1 MHKPSGFRER
11 HAILV
16 LVVVYVATC
25 AFVAAHPHSF
35 ERPTVPDERSYYGW
49 ALLYRGGRFAI
60 PLSEWFEVRLG
71 LDLYANASSISGLDM
86 STERAIVGG
95 VPGPVTVRV
104 SLEGR
109 PAVGASVRL
118 ASGPSFVALGV
129 TNGTGEAVFPR
140 APPSSLSAD
149 ATYERFPEG
158 APPILLAATNRWS
171 PADREPYGFTAVVE
185 SAPPAPSGGRVV
197 LRVEDSFRTAV
208 PGARVTVL
216 QKVPGAQPREAGTTN
231 GTGRV
236 VVDLGG
242 FGSFHVGVD
251 RGGARGGI
259 PIASVVRVDGD
270 WVVVSR
276 WPTGYS
282 VLLAGLL
289 AVGAARVVGFL
300 LSAVAGAS
308 AYLLG
313 RRLFGWRAGFL
324 AAVLLLTCGIA
335 LMLVFSKGMA
345 DYASMAFALLGVALV
360 AEAAIGPGSTR
371 RRLPCAALAGLSFGA
386 AAWMRYS
393 AVTVLAAPAALGVV
407 AWLLR
412 VRASRGWVPGTRAF
426 LRAHGPVALAFV
438 VGLAP
443 LAGALALYNATYFGD
458 PFGAG
463 YTHGG
468 TIFVTSDG
476 SNTTAEIS
484 GGTFYGNFNPG
495 ASLDTMA
502 PRVAWLVLLVPF
514 LLLAPYGVWLRRR
527 SLGMLLLV
535 AFLLSNLLL
544 YLFVPWVGTW
554 ADATRSMEDMR
565 YFLPSVPPA
574 AVLAGL
580 ALVEGF
586 RRAPWRKV
594 GVAVIVG
601 LLVAA
606 GLAGAELG
614 IERQL
619 ARLQGPPGPPPPPPP
634 LPPGHVPATVGTL
647 AADPLAWNNSLV
659 SVRNLTFVRS
669 LNPTAFLAND
679 STYPSPIAVLLV
691 GYPAPALSP
700 GDLVDVQGMFRWTDG
715 NGDGAVQAP
724 ELSIGVKGGTTDGIV
739 VH

>member
-1 MHKPSGFRER
+1 MVGLASIRER

-16 LVVVYVATC
+16 LIVLWIVTC

-49 ALLYRGGRFAI
+49 ALLYREGRVAV
-60 PLSEWFEVRLG
+60 PLSDWFEVRLG
-71 LDLYANASSISGLDM
+71 LDVYANGTAITGLDVE
-86 STERAIVGG
+86 TERALADG
-95 VPGPVTVRV
+95 VPGPATVRV
-104 SLEGR
+104 AFGGR
-109 PAVGASVRL
+109 PAVGAIVRIS
-118 ASGPSFVALGV
+118 ASPFRAV
-129 TNGTGEAVFPR
+129 GTTDAAGEARFPG
-140 APPSSLSAD
+140 APPGPLTVD

-158 APPILLAATNRWS
+158 EPPVLLGATDRWS
-171 PADREPYGFTAVVE
+171 PADREPYGFRAVVE
-185 SAPPAPSGGRVV
+185 SMQPAPTGGRVV
-197 LRVEDSFRTAV
+197 LQVEDSFGTAI
-208 PGARVTVL
+208 PGVRVFILPKT
-216 QKVPGAQPREAGTTN
+216 PGAQPREAGTTN

-236 VVDLGG
+236 AVDLDGL
-242 FGSFHVGVD
+242 GSLHLGLD
-251 RGGARGGI
+251 RAGARDGI
-259 PIASVVRVDGD
+259 PIASVVQVNGE
-270 WVVVSR
+270 WAVVSR
-276 WPTGYS
+276 WPAGYS

-289 AVGAARVVGFL
+289 TVGAEGAVGFL
-300 LSAVAGAS
+300 MSAMAGAS
-308 AYLLG
+308 AYVLG

-324 AAVLLLTCGIA
+324 AAVLLLASGIA
-335 LMLVFSKGMA
+335 LMMVFSKGMA

-360 AEAAIGPGSTR
+360 AEAAMGAGAPR
-371 RRLPCAALAGLSFGA
+371 RRLVLAFAAGVAFGA
-386 AAWMRYS
+386 AIWMRYS
-393 AVTVLAAPAALGVV
+393 TATVLVAPAALG
-407 AWLLR
+407 AATWLLKVREKKGWGTATKEFLR
-412 VRASRGWVPGTRAF
+412 VHGSVILAF
-426 LRAHGPVALAFV
+426 LL
-438 VGLAP
+438 GLAP
-443 LAGALALYNATYFGD
+443 LAGALAAYNATYFGD

-468 TIFVTSDG
+468 TILVTSDG
-476 SNTTAEIS
+476 NNSTAEIS
-484 GGTFYGNFNPG
+484 GGTFFGNFNPG

-514 LLLAPYGVWLRRR
+514 LLLAPYGVWLGRRA
-527 SLGMLLLV
+527 LGTLLLV

-565 YFLPSVPPA
+565 YFLVSVPPA
-574 AVLAGL
+574 AVLTGL
-580 ALVEGF
+580 ALVQGF
-586 RRAPWRKV
+586 RRVPWRKV
-594 GVAVIVG
+594 GVAAIVA

-606 GLAGAELG
+606 GFAGAELG

-619 ARLQGPPGPPPPPPP
+619 NRLQGPPGPPPPPPP
-634 LPPGHVPATVGTL
+634 PPPSHIPATVGAL

-679 STYPSPIAVLLV
+679 STYPSAIAVLLV

-715 NGDGAVQAP
+715 NGDGVVQAP